1 MKKIIL
7 IFIPFLFSSCANFLN
22 EKFKS
27 TDNLATCFK
36 SKVNGIEVIYTAPE
50 CDNLKIAAS
59 DSDSEVTLTAIADF
73 TTYLWTVDG
82 EVQSENSNKI
92 SISKNLLDGGYH
104 LVTVIVTD
112 DKGIYFSASIYIK
125 VNNDKKFT
133 ETEIT
138 TGFEGTNTKILEL
151 TSTTENDI
159 ATISATSG
167 FYSYSWLLD
176 GNSVLETSR
185 VFTINTSSLQLGS
198 HLVSLIAKDSDGIFY
213 SANVH
218 IKKTETLELDI
229 KCSGISIIFPSAD
242 STSFSV
248 SSVSSEKTVLL
259 NASDGFS
266 SYEWTIDGNSLSGS
280 DNELSVDLSSL
291 TAGFHLITVTAKNTD
306 GVSYSSSIQIKKTQ
320 TVENASV
327 KNGNISINFESDN
340 KAFTV
345 TKTISE
351 NNIQLTAT
359 SDFTDYIWN
368 LDGTVIESSEN
379 TATVDSSTLET
390 GFHLITVTAKSG
402 NLYYSASINIEKTE

>member
-22 EKFKS
+22 EKFNTS
-27 TDNLATCFK
+27 DNLATCFK
-36 SKVNGIEVIYTAPE
+36 SKVNEIEVIYTAPE
-50 CDNLKIAAS
+50 FDNLKIAAS
-59 DSDSEVTLTAIADF
+59 DSDSEVTLTATADF

-82 EVQSENSNKI
+82 EVQNETSNKI
-92 SISKNLLDGGYH
+92 SISKNLLDSGYH

-112 DKGIYFSASIYIK
+112 DKGIYFSASVYIK
-125 VNNDKKFT
+125 VNNEKKFT
-133 ETEIT
+133 ETGIT

-167 FYSYSWLLD
+167 FDSYSWLLD
-176 GNSVLETSR
+176 GISVLETSQI
-185 VFTINTSSLQLGS
+185 FTVNTSSLQLGS

-248 SSVSSEKTVLL
+248 SSVSSEKTVVL

-266 SYEWTIDGNSLSGS
+266 SYEWTIDGNSLSS
-280 DNELSVDLSSL
+280 SENELTVNLSSL

-327 KNGNISINFESDN
+327 KTGNISINFESDN

-368 LDGTVIESSEN
+368 LDGTIIESSEN

>member
-22 EKFKS
+22 EKLKS
-27 TDNLATCFK
+27 SDNLATCFK
-36 SKVNGIEVIYTAPE
+36 SKVNEIEVIYTAPE
-50 CDNLKIAAS
+50 SDNLKIAAS
-59 DSDSEVTLTAIADF
+59 DSDSEVTLTATADF

-92 SISKNLLDGGYH
+92 LISKNLLDGGYH

-125 VNNDKKFT
+125 VNNEKKFT
-133 ETEIT
+133 ETGIT

-167 FYSYSWLLD
+167 FDSYSWLLD

-248 SSVSSEKTVLL
+248 SSVSSEKTVVL

-266 SYEWTIDGNSLSGS
+266 SYEWTIDGNSLSS
-280 DNELSVDLSSL
+280 SENKLSVDLSSL

-327 KNGNISINFESDN
+327 KNGNISINFENDN